1 MKKRPIIGI
10 TPSQFDGVIK
20 MKTEYADAVID
31 VGGIPVFLPYT
42 TDASRIAEYTE
53 LCDGLLFAG
62 GVDIHPRYYGE
73 EIESETVEVVELRDE
88 FELSLFEA
96 YIKTEKPIL
105 GICRGIQLINVALGG
120 SLVQHVEGHRSPAV
134 EHPVHVSPNTVLRET
149 VGLDTLTVNTYH
161 HQIIKR
167 VADPLTVSARAHDRA
182 IEAVELRGHPFL
194 LAVQWHP
201 ERLYRSDPAERAL
214 FDAFV
219 KACK

>member
-1 MKKRPIIGI
+1 MKKRPVIGI
-10 TPSQFDGVIK
+10 APSQFDGVIK
-20 MKTEYADAVID
+20 MKTEYADAVLD

-42 TDASRIAEYTE
+42 TDPSRIAEYTE

-134 EHPVHVSPNTVLRET
+134 EHPVHVSPSTVLRET

-167 VADPLTVSARAHDRA
+167 VADRLTVSARADDRA
-182 IEAVELRGHPFL
+182 IEAVELHGHPFL

-201 ERLYRSDPAERAL
+201 ERLCRSDPAERAL
-214 FDAFV
+214 FGAFV